1 MRGSRHTAG
10 KTLNIQKKK
19 KRQAP
24 SLPFS
29 FAPILGYLPQGA
41 SVAKPNYK
49 FDKRQRD
56 LAKQK
61 KKEDKLA
68 KKAAKK
74 AADTAPESGTETLPG
89 DGTP

>member
-1 MRGSRHTAG
+1 
-10 KTLNIQKKK
+10 
-19 KRQAP
+19 
-24 SLPFS
+24 
-29 FAPILGYLPQGA
+29 
-41 SVAKPNYK
+41 VAKANYK

-74 AADTAPESGTETLPG
+74 AAAAAEDV
-89 DGTP
+89 GTPPEDVPH

>member
-1 MRGSRHTAG
+1 
-10 KTLNIQKKK
+10 
-19 KRQAP
+19 
-24 SLPFS
+24 
-29 FAPILGYLPQGA
+29 
-41 SVAKPNYK
+41 VAKPNYK

-74 AADTAPESGTETLPG
+74 AAETATDAATDTLPG

>member
-1 MRGSRHTAG
+1 M
-10 KTLNIQKKK
+10 
-19 KRQAP
+19 
-24 SLPFS
+24 
-29 FAPILGYLPQGA
+29 
-41 SVAKPNYK
+41 AKPNYK

-74 AADTAPESGTETLPG
+74 AAENPTDAATDTLPG

>member
-1 MRGSRHTAG
+1 M
-10 KTLNIQKKK
+10 
-19 KRQAP
+19 P
-24 SLPFS
+24 
-29 FAPILGYLPQGA
+29 
-41 SVAKPNYK
+41 VAKANYK

-74 AADTAPESGTETLPG
+74 AAAAAEGA
-89 DGTP
+89 GTPPEDVPH

>member
-1 MRGSRHTAG
+1 M
-10 KTLNIQKKK
+10 
-19 KRQAP
+19 
-24 SLPFS
+24 
-29 FAPILGYLPQGA
+29 
-41 SVAKPNYK
+41 AKPNYK

-74 AADTAPESGTETLPG
+74 AAEAAAEGGEQSPK
-89 DGTP
+89 DGLVPH

>member
-1 MRGSRHTAG
+1 M
-10 KTLNIQKKK
+10 
-19 KRQAP
+19 
-24 SLPFS
+24 
-29 FAPILGYLPQGA
+29 
-41 SVAKPNYK
+41 AKPNYK

-74 AADTAPESGTETLPG
+74 AAEAGPQDGTETLPG
-89 DGTP
+89 DLTP

>member
-1 MRGSRHTAG
+1 M
-10 KTLNIQKKK
+10 
-19 KRQAP
+19 P
-24 SLPFS
+24 
-29 FAPILGYLPQGA
+29 
-41 SVAKPNYK
+41 VAKANYK

-61 KKEDKLA
+61 KREEKLA

-74 AADTAPESGTETLPG
+74 ASETGTDAATDTLRG

>member
-1 MRGSRHTAG
+1 
-10 KTLNIQKKK
+10 
-19 KRQAP
+19 
-24 SLPFS
+24 
-29 FAPILGYLPQGA
+29 
-41 SVAKPNYK
+41 VAKPNYK

-74 AADTAPESGTETLPG
+74 AAEGAPENGTETLPG
-89 DGTP
+89 DPTP